1 DEQDQAYRDSVMP
14 PGVPKVGI
22 EAAASLGWHKYVGT
36 DGALITLDRFGASA
50 PMSVVLEKLG
60 YSPANVA
67 ATALKLLGK

>member
-50 PMSVVLEKLG
+50 PMPVVLEKLG